1 MNDSVVEVLKDY
13 SRLFRF
19 PMLLLIVAFQFM
31 IYFFVVT
38 PYLESYGIAPSMS
51 VLDCSLLVLAT
62 LFITAG
68 GYVIN
73 DYFDMK
79 IDQIN
84 RPLTRVV
91 GRRLDKN
98 GVMSLYR
105 VLTIIGAVFSILLC
119 WRAQSFEYLLVLLF
133 VAGVLW
139 FYSSNYKRTFFLI
152 IGNLGNFIVALLM
165 ALVPLI
171 VVLFQNQF
179 MTLEYNMNPDLMF
192 IMKGLMVYGLAF
204 SFVAFAWTFILEVV
218 NDLIS
223 VKGDREL
230 ECHTFP
236 VVWGVQKTKW
246 LLYGCLTL
254 MLVLSALFFY
264 FTPSLHSSASLRFY
278 VCGFF
283 VPALSLFYII
293 SKSQSPADYK
303 LVSNYVMV
311 IFAVNISYIFVLDF

>member
-1 MNDSVVEVLKDY
+1 
-13 SRLFRF
+13 
-19 PMLLLIVAFQFM
+19 
-31 IYFFVVT
+31 
-38 PYLESYGIAPSMS
+38 
-51 VLDCSLLVLAT
+51 
-62 LFITAG
+62 
-68 GYVIN
+68 
-73 DYFDMK
+73 
-79 IDQIN
+79 
-84 RPLTRVV
+84 V

-98 GVMSLYR
+98 GAMSLYR
-105 VLTIIGAVFSILLC
+105 VLTIIGAVCSILLC
-119 WRAQSFEYLLVLLF
+119 WRAQSFQCLLILLF
-133 VAGVLW
+133 VAGILW
-139 FYSSNYKRTFFLI
+139 FYSSNYKRSFFI
-152 IGNLGNFIVALLM
+152 GNFIAAFMM
-165 ALVPLI
+165 ALVPLV

-179 MTLEYNMNPDLMF
+179 MLLEYNMNPDLMY
-192 IMKGLMVYGLAF
+192 IMKGLLIYGVSF
-204 SFVAFAWTFILEVV
+204 SFVGFAWTFILEVV

-303 LVSNYVMV
+303 LVLNYVMV
-311 IFAVNISYIFVLDF
+311 IFAVNIAYIFVLDF

>member
-1 MNDSVVEVLKDY
+1 
-13 SRLFRF
+13 
-19 PMLLLIVAFQFM
+19 MLLLIVAFQLM

-38 PYLESYGIAPSMS
+38 RYLESYGIAPSMS
-51 VLDCSLLVLAT
+51 VLDCVLLVLAT
-62 LFITAG
+62 LFFTAG

-98 GVMSLYR
+98 GAMSLYR

-119 WRAQSFEYLLVLLF
+119 WRAQSFQCLLILLF
-133 VAGVLW
+133 VAGILW
-139 FYSSNYKRTFFLI
+139 FYSSNYKRSFFI
-152 IGNLGNFIVALLM
+152 GNFIAAFMM
-165 ALVPLI
+165 ALVPLV

-179 MTLEYNMNPDLMF
+179 MLLEYNMNPDLMY
-192 IMKGLMVYGLAF
+192 IMKGLLIYGVSF
-204 SFVAFAWTFILEVV
+204 SFVGFAWTFILEVV

-303 LVSNYVMV
+303 LVLNYVMV
-311 IFAVNISYIFVLDF
+311 IFAVNIAYIFVLDF

>member
-1 MNDSVVEVLKDY
+1 MLKDY
-13 SRLFRF
+13 SRLFRV
-19 PMLLLIVAFQFM
+19 PMLLLIVAFQLM

-38 PYLESYGIAPSMS
+38 RYLESYGIAPSMS
-51 VLDCSLLVLAT
+51 VLDCVLLVLAT
-62 LFITAG
+62 LFFTAG

-98 GVMSLYR
+98 GAMSLYR

-119 WRAQSFEYLLVLLF
+119 WRAQSFQCLLILLF
-133 VAGVLW
+133 VAGILW
-139 FYSSNYKRTFFLI
+139 FYSSNYKRSFFI
-152 IGNLGNFIVALLM
+152 GNFIAAFMM
-165 ALVPLI
+165 AFVPLV

-179 MTLEYNMNPDLMF
+179 MLLEYNMNPDLMY
-192 IMKGLMVYGLAF
+192 IMKGLLIYGVSF
-204 SFVAFAWTFILEVV
+204 SFVGFAWTFILEVV

-303 LVSNYVMV
+303 LVLNYVMV
-311 IFAVNISYIFVLDF
+311 IFAVNIAYIFVLDF

>member
-13 SRLFRF
+13 SRLFRV
-19 PMLLLIVAFQFM
+19 PMLLLIVAFQLM
-31 IYFFVVT
+31 IYFFVVAR
-38 PYLESYGIAPSMS
+38 YLESYGIAPSMS
-51 VLDCSLLVLAT
+51 VLDCVLLVLAT
-62 LFITAG
+62 LFFTAG

-98 GVMSLYR
+98 GAMSLYR
-105 VLTIIGAVFSILLC
+105 VLTIIGAVCSILLC
-119 WRAQSFEYLLVLLF
+119 WRAQSFQCLLILLF
-133 VAGVLW
+133 VAGILW
-139 FYSSNYKRTFFLI
+139 FYSSNYKRSFFI
-152 IGNLGNFIVALLM
+152 GNFIAAFMM
-165 ALVPLI
+165 ALVPLV

-179 MTLEYNMNPDLMF
+179 MLLEYNMNPDLMY
-192 IMKGLMVYGLAF
+192 IMKGLLIYGVSF
-204 SFVAFAWTFILEVV
+204 SFVGFAWTFILEVV

-303 LVSNYVMV
+303 LVLNYVMV
-311 IFAVNISYIFVLDF
+311 IFAVNIAYIFVLDF

>member
-13 SRLFRF
+13 SRLFRV
-19 PMLLLIVAFQFM
+19 PMLLLIVAFQLM

-38 PYLESYGIAPSMS
+38 RYLESYGIAPSMS
-51 VLDCSLLVLAT
+51 VLDCVLLVLAT
-62 LFITAG
+62 LFFTAG

-98 GVMSLYR
+98 GAMSLYR
-105 VLTIIGAVFSILLC
+105 VLTIIGAVCSILLC
-119 WRAQSFEYLLVLLF
+119 WRAQSFQCLLILLF
-133 VAGVLW
+133 VAGILW
-139 FYSSNYKRTFFLI
+139 FYSSNYKRSFFI
-152 IGNLGNFIVALLM
+152 GNFIAAFMM
-165 ALVPLI
+165 ALVPLV

-179 MTLEYNMNPDLMF
+179 MLLEYNMNPDLMY
-192 IMKGLMVYGLAF
+192 IMKGLLIYGVSF
-204 SFVAFAWTFILEVV
+204 SFVGFAWTFILEVV

-303 LVSNYVMV
+303 LVLNYVMV
-311 IFAVNISYIFVLDF
+311 IFAVNIAYIFVLDF

>member
-1 MNDSVVEVLKDY
+1 
-13 SRLFRF
+13 
-19 PMLLLIVAFQFM
+19 
-31 IYFFVVT
+31 
-38 PYLESYGIAPSMS
+38 
-51 VLDCSLLVLAT
+51 
-62 LFITAG
+62 
-68 GYVIN
+68 
-73 DYFDMK
+73 
-79 IDQIN
+79 
-84 RPLTRVV
+84 V

-98 GVMSLYR
+98 GAMSLYR

-119 WRAQSFEYLLVLLF
+119 WRAQSFQCLLILLF
-133 VAGVLW
+133 VAGILW
-139 FYSSNYKRTFFLI
+139 FYSSNYKRSFFI
-152 IGNLGNFIVALLM
+152 GNFIAAFMM
-165 ALVPLI
+165 AFVPLV

-179 MTLEYNMNPDLMF
+179 MLLEYNMNPDLMY
-192 IMKGLMVYGLAF
+192 IMKGLLIYGVSF
-204 SFVAFAWTFILEVV
+204 SFVGFAWTFILEVV

-303 LVSNYVMV
+303 LVLNYVMV
-311 IFAVNISYIFVLDF
+311 IFAVNIAYIFVLDF

>member
-1 MNDSVVEVLKDY
+1 MLKDY
-13 SRLFRF
+13 SRLFRV
-19 PMLLLIVAFQFM
+19 PMLLLIVAFQLM

-38 PYLESYGIAPSMS
+38 RYLESYGIAPSMS
-51 VLDCSLLVLAT
+51 VLDCVLLVLAT
-62 LFITAG
+62 LFFTAG

-98 GVMSLYR
+98 GAMSLYR

-119 WRAQSFEYLLVLLF
+119 WRAQSFQCLLILLF
-133 VAGVLW
+133 VAGILW
-139 FYSSNYKRTFFLI
+139 FYSSNYKRSFFI
-152 IGNLGNFIVALLM
+152 GNFIAAFMM
-165 ALVPLI
+165 ALVPLV

-179 MTLEYNMNPDLMF
+179 MLLEYNMNPDLMY
-192 IMKGLMVYGLAF
+192 IMKGLLIYGVSF
-204 SFVAFAWTFILEVV
+204 SFVGFAWTFILEVV

-303 LVSNYVMV
+303 LVLNYVMV
-311 IFAVNISYIFVLDF
+311 IFAVNIAYIFVLDF

>member
-13 SRLFRF
+13 SRLFRV
-19 PMLLLIVAFQFM
+19 PMLLLIVAFQLM

-38 PYLESYGIAPSMS
+38 RYLESYGIAPSMS
-51 VLDCSLLVLAT
+51 VLDCVLLVLAT
-62 LFITAG
+62 LFFTAG

-98 GVMSLYR
+98 GAMSLYR

-119 WRAQSFEYLLVLLF
+119 WRAQSFQCLLILLF
-133 VAGVLW
+133 VAGILW
-139 FYSSNYKRTFFLI
+139 FYSSNYKRSFFI
-152 IGNLGNFIVALLM
+152 GNFIAAFMM
-165 ALVPLI
+165 ALVPLV

-179 MTLEYNMNPDLMF
+179 MLLEYNMNPDLMY
-192 IMKGLMVYGLAF
+192 IMKGLLIYGVSF
-204 SFVAFAWTFILEVV
+204 SFVGFAWTFILEVV

-303 LVSNYVMV
+303 LVLNYVIV
-311 IFAVNISYIFVLDF
+311 IFAVNIAYIFVLDF

>member
-1 MNDSVVEVLKDY
+1 
-13 SRLFRF
+13 
-19 PMLLLIVAFQFM
+19 MLLLIVAFQLM

-38 PYLESYGIAPSMS
+38 RYLESYGIAPSMS
-51 VLDCSLLVLAT
+51 VLDCVLLVLAT
-62 LFITAG
+62 LFFTAG

-98 GVMSLYR
+98 GAMSLYR

-119 WRAQSFEYLLVLLF
+119 WRAQSFQCLLILLF
-133 VAGVLW
+133 VAGILW
-139 FYSSNYKRTFFLI
+139 FYSSNYKRSFFI
-152 IGNLGNFIVALLM
+152 GNFIAAFMM
-165 ALVPLI
+165 AFVPLV

-179 MTLEYNMNPDLMF
+179 MLLEYNMNPDLMY
-192 IMKGLMVYGLAF
+192 IMKGLLIYGVSF
-204 SFVAFAWTFILEVV
+204 SFVGFAWTFILEVV

-303 LVSNYVMV
+303 LVLNYVMV
-311 IFAVNISYIFVLDF
+311 IFAVNIAYIFVLDF

>member
-1 MNDSVVEVLKDY
+1 MNDSVVEMLKDY
-13 SRLFRF
+13 SRLFRV
-19 PMLLLIVAFQFM
+19 PMLLLIVAFQLM

-38 PYLESYGIAPSMS
+38 RYLESYGIAPSMS
-51 VLDCSLLVLAT
+51 VLDCVLLVLAT
-62 LFITAG
+62 LFFTAG

-98 GVMSLYR
+98 GAMSLYR

-119 WRAQSFEYLLVLLF
+119 WRAQSFQCLLILLF
-133 VAGVLW
+133 VAGILW
-139 FYSSNYKRTFFLI
+139 FYSSNYKRSFFI
-152 IGNLGNFIVALLM
+152 GNFIAAFMM
-165 ALVPLI
+165 ALVPLV

-179 MTLEYNMNPDLMF
+179 MLLEYNMNPDLMY
-192 IMKGLMVYGLAF
+192 IMKGLLIYGVSF
-204 SFVAFAWTFILEVV
+204 SFVGFAWTFILEVV

-303 LVSNYVMV
+303 LVLNYVMV
-311 IFAVNISYIFVLDF
+311 IFAVNIAYIFVLDF

>member
-13 SRLFRF
+13 SRLFRV
-19 PMLLLIVAFQFM
+19 PMLLLIVAFQLM

-38 PYLESYGIAPSMS
+38 RYLESYGIAPSMS
-51 VLDCSLLVLAT
+51 VLDCVLLVLAT
-62 LFITAG
+62 LFFTAG

-98 GVMSLYR
+98 GAMSLYR

-119 WRAQSFEYLLVLLF
+119 WRAQSFQCLLILLF
-133 VAGVLW
+133 VAGILW
-139 FYSSNYKRTFFLI
+139 FYSSNYKRSFFI
-152 IGNLGNFIVALLM
+152 GNFIAAFMM
-165 ALVPLI
+165 ALVPLV

-179 MTLEYNMNPDLMF
+179 MLLEYNMNPDLMY
-192 IMKGLMVYGLAF
+192 IMKGLLIYGVSF
-204 SFVAFAWTFILEVV
+204 SFVGFAWTFILEVV

-303 LVSNYVMV
+303 LVLNYVMV
-311 IFAVNISYIFVLDF
+311 IFAVNIAYIFVLDF

>member
-1 MNDSVVEVLKDY
+1 
-13 SRLFRF
+13 
-19 PMLLLIVAFQFM
+19 MLLLIVAFQLM

-38 PYLESYGIAPSMS
+38 RYLESYGIAPSMS
-51 VLDCSLLVLAT
+51 VLDCVLLVLAT
-62 LFITAG
+62 LFFTAG

-98 GVMSLYR
+98 GAMSLYR
-105 VLTIIGAVFSILLC
+105 VLTIIGAVCSILLC
-119 WRAQSFEYLLVLLF
+119 WRAQSFQCLLILLF
-133 VAGVLW
+133 VAGILW
-139 FYSSNYKRTFFLI
+139 FYSSNYKRSFFI
-152 IGNLGNFIVALLM
+152 GNFIAAFMM
-165 ALVPLI
+165 ALVPLV

-179 MTLEYNMNPDLMF
+179 MLLEYNMNPDLMY
-192 IMKGLMVYGLAF
+192 IMKGLLIYGVSF
-204 SFVAFAWTFILEVV
+204 SFVGFAWTFILEVV

-303 LVSNYVMV
+303 LVLNYVMV
-311 IFAVNISYIFVLDF
+311 IFAVNIAYIFVLDF

>member
-1 MNDSVVEVLKDY
+1 MLKDY
-13 SRLFRF
+13 SRLFRV
-19 PMLLLIVAFQFM
+19 PMLLLIVAFQLM

-38 PYLESYGIAPSMS
+38 RYLESYGIAPSMS
-51 VLDCSLLVLAT
+51 VLDCVLLVLAT
-62 LFITAG
+62 LFFTAG

-98 GVMSLYR
+98 GAMSLYR
-105 VLTIIGAVFSILLC
+105 VLTIIGAVCSILLC
-119 WRAQSFEYLLVLLF
+119 WRAQSFQCLLILLF
-133 VAGVLW
+133 VAGILW
-139 FYSSNYKRTFFLI
+139 FYSSNYKRSFFI
-152 IGNLGNFIVALLM
+152 GNFIAAFMM
-165 ALVPLI
+165 ALVPLV

-179 MTLEYNMNPDLMF
+179 MLLEYNMNPDLMY
-192 IMKGLMVYGLAF
+192 IMKGLLIYGVSF
-204 SFVAFAWTFILEVV
+204 SFVGFAWTFILEVV

-303 LVSNYVMV
+303 LVLNYVMV
-311 IFAVNISYIFVLDF
+311 IFAVNIAYIFVLDF

>member
-1 MNDSVVEVLKDY
+1 MNDSVVEMLKDY
-13 SRLFRF
+13 SRLFRV
-19 PMLLLIVAFQFM
+19 PMLLLIVAFQLM

-38 PYLESYGIAPSMS
+38 RYLESYGIAPSMS
-51 VLDCSLLVLAT
+51 VLDCVLLVLAT
-62 LFITAG
+62 LFFTAG

-98 GVMSLYR
+98 GAMSLYR
-105 VLTIIGAVFSILLC
+105 VLTIIGAVCSILLC
-119 WRAQSFEYLLVLLF
+119 WRAQSFQCLLILLF
-133 VAGVLW
+133 VAGILW
-139 FYSSNYKRTFFLI
+139 FYSSNYKRSFFI
-152 IGNLGNFIVALLM
+152 GNFIAAFMM
-165 ALVPLI
+165 ALVPLV

-179 MTLEYNMNPDLMF
+179 MLLEYNMNPDLMY
-192 IMKGLMVYGLAF
+192 IMKGLLIYGVSF
-204 SFVAFAWTFILEVV
+204 SFVGFAWTFILEVV

-303 LVSNYVMV
+303 LVLNYVMV
-311 IFAVNISYIFVLDF
+311 IFAVNIAYIFVLDF